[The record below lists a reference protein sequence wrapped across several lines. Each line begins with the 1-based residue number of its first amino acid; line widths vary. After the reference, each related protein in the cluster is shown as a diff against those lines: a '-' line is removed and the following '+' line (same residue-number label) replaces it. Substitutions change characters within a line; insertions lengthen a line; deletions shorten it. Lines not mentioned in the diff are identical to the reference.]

1 MAIAIES
8 NENQQDRQIII
19 SSIDDNKP
27 IKQRADA
34 TSIIGFIN
42 KNH

>member
-1 MAIAIES
+1 MATAIES
-8 NENQQDRQIII
+8 NENQQDRQFII

>member
-1 MAIAIES
+1 MATAIES
-8 NENQQDRQIII
+8 NENQQDRQFIIY
-19 SSIDDNKP
+19 SIDDDKP
-27 IKQRADA
+27 TDA